1 MTLLKKCTYWLTVVC
16 VPSWWTLNFLFS
28 LDGFWQQN
36 LSPLSNLSQDL
47 QPKIYLQTCIVSLLV
62 LYHAW
67 IIYCLAQVCVFFV
80 ISVTFFYHDVKTFSA
95 FRCLPMYVTAIHVHG
110 NSLSALQKKKKNPNC
125 NEFDWLID
133 WFLVRRTGQLCEI
146 ISFFLWKFQDVVLNH
161 MM

>member
-16 VPSWWTLNFLFS
+16 VASRWTLNFLFS

-95 FRCLPMYVTAIHVHG
+95 FRCLPMFVTAIHVHG
-110 NSLSALQKKKKNPNC
+110 NSLSALQKKKIQIAMSLIA
-125 NEFDWLID
+125 WL
-133 WFLVRRTGQLCEI
+133 FLVRRTGQLCEI